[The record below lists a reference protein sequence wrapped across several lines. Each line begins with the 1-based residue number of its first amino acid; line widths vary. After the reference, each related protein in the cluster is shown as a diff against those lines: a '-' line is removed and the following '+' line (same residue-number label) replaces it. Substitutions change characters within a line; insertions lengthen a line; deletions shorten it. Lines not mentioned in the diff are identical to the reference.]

1 MDRTNAKIGS
11 TFCGLALSSILLC
24 ISLFAASPAR
34 FPARAIRPSSPKS
47 ALPDLTDPLL
57 LAPIVSGASGVTGV
71 ATGDLN
77 GDGKL
82 DLVLTA
88 YPYGAVAILL
98 GNGDGTFQGAGTYFS
113 GGAANSVVVADLNE
127 DGHPDLVVANQGA
140 AGGDGSV
147 GVLLGNGDGTF
158 QPTVNYD
165 SGAYGARAVAV
176 GDLNRDGHLDLVIAN
191 CSPDSSNACNGVGRV
206 GVLLGNGDGTFQ
218 LPVAYTAGG
227 TGANSVAIAD
237 FNGDGKLDVVVAN
250 TCADPRNCVTGTVG
264 VLYGNGNGTLQ
275 LPIVYATGAEGLA
288 VGDLNAD
295 GKPDIVTPSSILL
308 NMGDG
313 TFAPPVSYDP
323 GGGSLSCAITDV
335 NGDGRPDLVVPLV
348 QGNDGN
354 GKVAVLLGNGNGTV
368 QPPLTFDSGAFG
380 AEAEAIGDLNGD
392 GRPDVAVANGSGS
405 LGVLLNNTGPHT
417 PTTTALVS
425 SANPIGIR
433 KTVTYTATVTTQ
445 AGDATGTVSFK
456 DGDKTIATVNVT
468 ANQAAFSTFYK
479 TIGTHAITA
488 VYSGDIH
495 NSVSASS
502 VLTEYVQG
510 ATKTVVTTSGS
521 PSHAGQPVTFTATV
535 TSKFGPIPDGELV
548 KFFDSTKLLGSV
560 HLSGGMAAFTT
571 SSLSVGTHTIKATYV
586 GDLLLKKST
595 GKVFQTVEP

>member
-1 MDRTNAKIGS
+1 
-11 TFCGLALSSILLC
+11 
-24 ISLFAASPAR
+24 
-34 FPARAIRPSSPKS
+34 
-47 ALPDLTDPLL
+47 
-57 LAPIVSGASGVTGV
+57 V

-88 YPYGAVAILL
+88 YPYGSVSILL

-127 DGHPDLVVANQGA
+127 DGHPDLVVANG
-140 AGGDGSV
+140 GGDRGSL

-158 QPTVNYD
+158 QSTVNYD
-165 SGAYGARAVAV
+165 SGGYEARSVAV
-176 GDLNRDGHLDLVIAN
+176 GDLNRDGHLDLVVAN
-191 CSPDSSNACNGVGRV
+191 CSPDYSNACNGVGRV

-218 LPVAYTAGG
+218 LPVAYTSGG

-237 FNGDGKLDVVVAN
+237 FNGDGKLDVVVAS
-250 TCADPRNCVTGTVG
+250 TCADPRNCMTGTVG

-275 LPIVYATGAEGLA
+275 LPIVYPGGGEGLA

-295 GKPDIVTPSSILL
+295 GKPDIVTPVSILL

-335 NGDGRPDLVVPLV
+335 NGDSRPDLIVPLV

-354 GKVAVLLGNGNGTV
+354 GKVAVLLGNGNGTI
-368 QPPLTFDSGAFG
+368 QPPLTFDSGGFG
-380 AEAEAIGDLNGD
+380 ARSVAIADFNGD
-392 GRPDVAVANGSGS
+392 GRLDVAVANGSGS

-456 DGDKTIATVNVT
+456 DGDKIIATVNVT

-571 SSLSVGTHTIKATYV
+571 SSLSVGIHTIKATYV